1 MKHFAG
7 ADLHKRVSQLAVLR
21 EKKPPPSTD
30 SPISSMEYSMGSRL

>member
-1 MKHFAG
+1 MEHFVG
-7 ADLHKRVSQLAVLR
+7 ADLHKRVTPLAVLR